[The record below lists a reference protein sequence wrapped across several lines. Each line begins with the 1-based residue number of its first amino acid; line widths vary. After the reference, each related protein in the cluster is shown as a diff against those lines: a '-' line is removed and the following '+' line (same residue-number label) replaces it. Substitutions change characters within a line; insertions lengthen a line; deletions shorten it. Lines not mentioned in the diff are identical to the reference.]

1 VRQQIHCLLAILLCC
16 AATSAQVERLPS
28 KLKISD
34 ADLASCFEETTG
46 KLLGS
51 QLVRSQIFVS
61 PGGHYRAYTEV
72 EAVAS
77 KSKTSSDW
85 DCASTSR
92 LFVGA
97 EDRPFRQVLVVVP
110 SAEALGN
117 SLGIV
122 DWSPDG
128 RTLLFAQGVFQW
140 GSDAGQSFLRFFDA
154 DLDVMSDPQLIPEAF
169 SKRAGRTCAA
179 VIEPLGFAPDGQIV
193 VTAAPFFMAGED
205 QPEEDSCVPQKGLWL
220 FEPKAHTW
228 SMLPE
233 NYKVQRY
240 GKYLTE
246 KQSDAAIGSVGFRSN
261 SIVCKNRANTS
272 EPAKPNATIALLL
285 FSAGRRL
292 LVART

>member
-1 VRQQIHCLLAILLCC
+1 MRQQIHCLLAILLCC

-34 ADLASCFEETTG
+34 TDLASCYEETTG

-97 EDRPFRQVLVVVP
+97 EDQPFRQVLVVVP
-110 SAEALGN
+110 SPEALGN

-122 DWSPDG
+122 DWSPEG

-154 DLDVMSDPQLIPEAF
+154 DLDVMSDPQLVPEAF

-193 VTAAPFFMAGED
+193 LTAAPFFMVGED
-205 QPEEDSCVPQKGLWL
+205 QPQEDSCVPKKGLWL
-220 FEPKAHTW
+220 FEPKAHSW

-233 NYKVQRY
+233 DYKVQRY
-240 GKYLTE
+240 GKYVTE
-246 KQSDAAIGSVGFRSN
+246 KQSDAASSSSVTG
-261 SIVCKNRANTS
+261 A
-272 EPAKPNATIALLL
+272 
-285 FSAGRRL
+285 
-292 LVART
+292 